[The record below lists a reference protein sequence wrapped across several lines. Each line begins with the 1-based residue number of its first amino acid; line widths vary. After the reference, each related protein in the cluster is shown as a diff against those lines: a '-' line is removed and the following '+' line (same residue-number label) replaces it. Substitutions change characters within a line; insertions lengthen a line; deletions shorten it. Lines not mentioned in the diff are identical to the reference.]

1 MAPFSST
8 LPVKRFFILITLLAG
23 IGVAATSRADAQTVT
38 AVGLSPM
45 NPSAPA
51 ASGYSTAEFR
61 AYAFPVLAP
70 LQVRVI
76 FENQTA
82 YQTCVSVRSVRGK
95 ILYSKSYK
103 HTPKYNSLLDFS
115 QFPDGEY
122 RVQVRAGTS
131 RMGQTK
137 HLYEQ
142 AFQVRSQTGRT
153 LTPDGKNPKKELYT
167 RRTLLS
173 GK

>member
-1 MAPFSST
+1 MKPFSST
-8 LPVKRFFILITLLAG
+8 LPLKRFFIAITLLAG
-23 IGVAATSRADAQTVT
+23 VGVAATSRADAQTVT
-38 AVGLSPM
+38 AVGLCSM
-45 NPSAPA
+45 NSSVPA
-51 ASGYSTAEFR
+51 AAGYSTAEFA

-82 YQTCVSVRSVRGK
+82 YPVCVSVRSIRGE
-95 ILYSKSYK
+95 ILYSKSYM
-103 HTPKYNSLLDFS
+103 HTPKYNGLLDFS

-122 RVQVRAGTS
+122 WVEVRASTS
-131 RMGQTK
+131 RMGKTK

-142 AFQVRSQTGRT
+142 TFQVRSQTARS
-153 LTPDGKNPKKELYT
+153 LAPSGKNLKKELYT

-173 GK
+173 RK